1 MKNKRK
7 LLKRV
12 LTVAMAMIM
21 VMSIFFAMPLSTSA
35 ATNRAGSYTISGYYN
50 IGDGSKSGYL
60 SNFRITIG
68 TQYFYDDSGSV
79 AQTKYNF
86 HTFDWTY
93 FKFYIYTDD
102 IDSHTSF
109 KLYRNG
115 SVYVNES
122 LSGDGDG
129 YLYQG
134 SLPDGDYVLT
144 YEGKYW
150 SGAFTKKTYNFTYN
164 FTVDTTP
171 PSASLMAGG
180 SYISSGS
187 YTNKDIKFSASD
199 SYSTEKIY
207 YKAPSSSSYNYVTS
221 TSKSVTASS
230 SNNGRWYFYASD
242 GYQSSS
248 TYSVYLDTVSPTGTI
263 KNSSGSTLSSGSYT
277 NSPVKYSATDTGG
290 VSYCQV
296 ITPSS
301 SSWADYSAGTAL
313 SSSQGWYYFRAVDKA
328 SNTSS
333 TSSVYY
339 DATKPYG
346 ILYSGTTSRSSGSSV
361 NSSYIKY
368 QAYDSHSGVSSI
380 YVRKPNSSSYTSY
393 TSGTQLTDA
402 GTYYFYCIDRSG
414 NYSDTV
420 SITIDRTIPTAQ
432 LYVDGEAVGNGTYT
446 NGDYISFVS
455 DGSCFVKLPDSDGFI
470 QYVSGTEFNKSGK
483 YVFYAKD
490 EAENSTGEY
499 IIVIDRTVK
508 SVTLSNV
515 SDGKTDG
522 DVTVGW
528 TDGDGNIYAPISSIT
543 VNGVSVDN
551 GDIIHTIAT
560 GEYTVVVADLAGNT
574 WETSFTSSKKN
585 ILTDTLQKE
594 YFETADGK
602 ENIFS
607 FESHD
612 NAFAFAAER
621 ENSYVIRK
629 TWSSSIW
636 DAGIPMDAKDSVNA
650 ANGEYFIYKKSGSP
664 DEFVAYFTVERLNE
678 VIAEYADASIKSY
691 YYWQKEP
698 ATVAEGEDLYSDSS
712 ERKIVA
718 YNIILG
724 ENIGTLLD
732 GETFT
737 EKVITAEGNHTV
749 TVLDRFG
756 NICEYTVTIVRS
768 TPQVHYSIGDGTL
781 NEVAFDRTYYF
792 KDDVTVSITDGMDEY
807 AMFRVLDKQGN
818 IVSIKSLGESFT
830 LTDSGEY
837 TVIAVNHAG
846 DSQDFKVLIS
856 RSSPMVDMKADAAEK
871 QLLITVTP
879 SKDRESH
886 IQTFEIFKSTDGGIT
901 WQTLTEDDYGT
912 EILTDRYK
920 YEFRT
925 SGLYK
930 VVLTDEF
937 RTGIDAVTATL
948 DYVQPFPIGL
958 LDGVENG
965 GHTNSRVRFIWED
978 EAMVTVKKNG
988 ETIDYRSGDIFN
1000 EDGEYVII
1008 FENYDGDR
1016 LEYSFVIDSVKPEI
1030 SVQGARGEE
1039 PAMSPVTVNFDATEH
1054 TAVIFKNGIKASY
1067 TSGTQISEHGRYTI
1081 LVSDKAGNISEV
1093 VFVIDT
1099 KVDFTANVHNAS
1111 VSTSVTITPEED
1123 ITLILTKDGETVEY
1137 KYGTEITEA
1146 GEYVVTMSDKYGNCE
1161 ELRFTVVNATVCK
1174 LVYNFDAV
1182 DGFERVLIGGEEKR
1196 LNYGTLELFE
1206 DGTYEVEVIAK
1217 GISYSFNVTVDAVAP
1232 TLTLDGVTAGGT
1244 TKGTVIITDI
1254 SHDASMKVYLD
1265 GKPIDYELGEKLKE
1279 IGVYKVVLEDKA
1291 GNVSEYSFEILWK
1304 MPSAVIVLIVVGVLG
1319 IVGTVVWLII
1329 SNKRKKE
1336 YYN

>member
-1 MKNKRK
+1 MKAKRFKIK
-7 LLKRV
+7 LCSLILVVVTV
-12 LTVAMAMIM
+12 LSFVCVGTV
-21 VMSIFFAMPLSTSA
+21 STSA
-35 ATNRAGSYTISGYYN
+35 ATNRAGSYTISGSYN

-68 TQYFYDDSGSV
+68 SQYFYDDSASV
-79 AQTKYNF
+79 AQTKYNY
-86 HTFDWTY
+86 HTFDWTH
-93 FKFYIYTDD
+93 FKFYIYADD

-115 SVYVNES
+115 SLYVSES
-122 LSGDGDG
+122 LSGDSSG

-134 SLPDGDYVLT
+134 SLADGDYVLT

-164 FTVDTTP
+164 FTVDTTA
-171 PSASLMAGG
+171 PSASLTAGG

-187 YTNKDIKFSASD
+187 YTNKDIRFSASD

-207 YKAPSSSSYNYVTS
+207 YKSPNASSYGYVTA

-277 NSPVKYSATDTGG
+277 NSPIKYSATDTGG

-296 ITPSS
+296 LTPGS
-301 SSWADYSAGTAL
+301 SSWANYSAGTAL

-346 ILYSGTTSRSSGSSV
+346 ILYGGTTSRSSGSSV

-393 TSGTQLTDA
+393 TDGTQLTDA
-402 GTYYFYCIDRSG
+402 GTYYFYCVDRSG

-446 NGDYISFVS
+446 NGDYIFFVS
-455 DGSCFVKLPDSDGFI
+455 DGSCFVKLPASDSFI

-499 IIVIDRTVK
+499 TIVIDRTVK
-508 SVTLSNV
+508 SVTLDNV

-528 TDGDGNIYAPISSIT
+528 TDGDGNIYAPISSVT
-543 VNGVSVDN
+543 VNGVSVNN

-560 GEYTVVVADLAGNT
+560 GEYTVFVTDAAGNT
-574 WETSFTSSKKN
+574 WETRFTSSKKN
-585 ILTDTLQKE
+585 VLTDTLQKE
-594 YFETADGK
+594 YFETANGED
-602 ENIFS
+602 NIFS
-607 FESHD
+607 FESYD

-621 ENSYVIRK
+621 EYGYVTVK
-629 TWSSSIW
+629 NWSSSIW
-636 DAGIPMDAKDSVNA
+636 DTGIPMDAKDSVNA
-650 ANGEYFIYKKSGSP
+650 ANGEYFIYKKSGSS
-664 DEFVAYFTVERLNE
+664 DELVAYFTAERLNE

-698 ATVAEGEDLYSDSS
+698 AVAAEGEDLYRDSAG
-712 ERKIVA
+712 RKIVA
-718 YNIILG
+718 NNIVLG
-724 ENIGTLLD
+724 ENIGVLLD
-732 GETFT
+732 GEAFS
-737 EKVITAEGNHTV
+737 EKVITVEGNHTV

-756 NICEYTVTIVRS
+756 NTCDYAVTIVRS
-768 TPQVHYSIGDGTL
+768 TPNVHYSIGDGTL

-818 IVSIKSLGESFT
+818 IISIKSLGESFT

-846 DSQDFKVLIS
+846 ESEMLTIIIS
-856 RSSPMVDMKADAAEK
+856 KNAPNATFTDDEEEK
-871 QLLITVTP
+871 RLDIEITE
-879 SKDRESH
+879 SEDIYSH
-886 IQTFEIFKSTDGGIT
+886 IQTMEILKSTDNGQT

-912 EILTDRYK
+912 VITLKQLK
-920 YEFRT
+920 YSFRT
-925 SGLYK
+925 SGIYK
-930 VVLTDEF
+930 IILTDEF
-937 RTGIDAVTATL
+937 RTGIDAVS
-948 DYVQPFPIGL
+948 VQYAYGQKAPAGIL
-958 LDGVENG
+958 MGVENG
-965 GHTNSRVRFIWED
+965 GHTNGAVSFEWYD
-978 EAMVTVKKNG
+978 EAVVTV
-988 ETIDYRSGDIFN
+988 
-1000 EDGEYVII
+1000 
-1008 FENYDGDR
+1008 
-1016 LEYSFVIDSVKPEI
+1016 
-1030 SVQGARGEE
+1030 
-1039 PAMSPVTVNFDATEH
+1039 
-1054 TAVIFKNGIKASY
+1054 
-1067 TSGTQISEHGRYTI
+1067 
-1081 LVSDKAGNISEV
+1081 
-1093 VFVIDT
+1093 
-1099 KVDFTANVHNAS
+1099 
-1111 VSTSVTITPEED
+1111 
-1123 ITLILTKDGETVEY
+1123 TKDGEVVKYRSNSDLREDGHYVITIENFDGMKNTYSFTIDTEEPTVSLNGVENRGTVNTDVSLDHADRAEFY
-1137 KYGTEITEA
+1137 KNGELM
-1146 GEYVVTMSDKYGNCE
+1146 GEYASGIPITDEGEYRIVVSDLAGNAAE
-1161 ELRFTVVNATVCK
+1161 VSFFIDKTAPVAT
-1174 LVYNFDAV
+1174 LGGV
-1182 DGFERVLIGGEEKR
+1182 D
-1196 LNYGTLELFE
+1196 N
-1206 DGTYEVEVIAK
+1206 
-1217 GISYSFNVTVDAVAP
+1217 
-1232 TLTLDGVTAGGT
+1232 GGT
-1244 TKGTVIITDI
+1244 TKGKVTLIEPDEEVNV
-1254 SHDASMKVYLD
+1254 KVYFND
-1265 GKPIDYELGEKLKE
+1265 EE
-1279 IGVYKVVLEDKA
+1279 IEYVKGDKFTYAGAYKILVSDIY
-1291 GNVSEYSFEILWK
+1291 GNATEYNFEILE
-1304 MPSAVIVLIVVGVLG
+1304 SANGAVIALIVIGVIAALG
-1319 IVGTVVWLII
+1319 VVAVVVL
-1329 SNKRKKE
+1329 KKKKLF
-1336 YYN
+1336 

>member
-7 LLKRV
+7 ILKRG
-12 LTVAMAMIM
+12 LIVAMALIT
-21 VMSIFFAMPLSTSA
+21 VMSALLAMPLCTSA
-35 ATNRAGSYTISGYYN
+35 ATNRAGSYTISGSYN

-68 TQYFYDDSGSV
+68 SQYFYDDSASV
-79 AQTKYNF
+79 AQTKYNY

-93 FKFYIYTDD
+93 FKFYIYADD

-115 SVYVNES
+115 SLYVSES
-122 LSGDGDG
+122 LSGDSSG

-134 SLPDGDYVLT
+134 SLSDGDYVLT

-164 FTVDTTP
+164 FTVDTTA
-171 PSASLMAGG
+171 PSVSLTAGG

-187 YTNKDIKFSASD
+187 YTNKAIKFSASD

-207 YKAPSSSSYNYVTS
+207 YKSPNASSYSYVTA

-301 SSWADYSAGTAL
+301 SSWANYSAGTAL

-346 ILYSGTTSRSSGSSV
+346 TLYGGTTSRSSGSSV

-455 DGSCFVKLPDSDGFI
+455 DGSCFVKLPDSDSFI

-490 EAENSTGEY
+490 EAGNSTGEY
-499 IIVIDRTVK
+499 TIVIDRTVK
-508 SVTLSNV
+508 SVILGNV

-528 TDGDGNIYAPISSIT
+528 TDGDGNIYAPISSVT
-543 VNGVSVDN
+543 VNGVPVDN

-560 GEYTVVVADLAGNT
+560 GEYTVSVTDAAGNT
-574 WETSFTSSKKN
+574 WQTCFTSSKKN

-594 YFETADGK
+594 YFETADG
-602 ENIFS
+602 EDNIFS
-607 FESHD
+607 FESYD

-621 ENSYVIRK
+621 EYGYVTVK

-636 DAGIPMDAKDSVNA
+636 DTGVPMDAKDSVNA

-664 DEFVAYFTVERLNE
+664 DELVAYFTAERLNE

-698 ATVAEGEDLYSDSS
+698 AAAAEGETLYLDSA
-712 ERKIVA
+712 ETAIVA
-718 YNIILG
+718 NNIVLG
-724 ENIGTLLD
+724 ENIGVLLD
-732 GETFT
+732 GEAFS
-737 EKVITAEGNHTV
+737 EKVITAEGNHTI
-749 TVLDRFG
+749 TVLDSFG
-756 NICEYTVTIVRS
+756 NTCDYAVTVVRS
-768 TPQVHYSIGDGTL
+768 TPKVHYSIGDGTL

-818 IVSIKSLGESFT
+818 IISIKSLGESFT

-846 DSQDFKVLIS
+846 DSQGFKMLIS
-856 RSSPMVDMKADAAEK
+856 RSSPTVDMRADAEEK
-871 QLLITVTP
+871 QLIITVTP
-879 SKDRESH
+879 SEDREAH
-886 IQTFEIFKSTDGGIT
+886 IQSLEIFKSTDGGST

-912 EILTDRYK
+912 QILTDRYK

-948 DYVQPFPIGL
+948 DYVQPAPQGM

-965 GHTNSRVRFIWED
+965 GYTNSRVKFIWND
-978 EAMVTVKKNG
+978 EAIVTVTKDG
-988 ETIDYRSGDIFN
+988 ETIDYRSGDILN
-1000 EDGEYVII
+1000 EDGAYVIV
-1008 FENYDGDR
+1008 FENYDGQR
-1016 LEYSFVIDSVKPEI
+1016 YEYSFVIDSVKPEI
-1030 SVQGARGEE
+1030 SVQGVRGEE
-1039 PAMSPVTVNFDATEH
+1039 PSTSPVTVNFDATEH
-1054 TAVIFKNGIKASY
+1054 TAVIFRNGKKASY
-1067 TSGTQISEHGRYTI
+1067 VSGTQISEHGRYTV
-1081 LVSDKAGNISEV
+1081 LVSDKAGNVSEV

-1099 KVDFTANVHNAS
+1099 KVDYTANVHNAS

-1123 ITLILTKDGETVEY
+1123 VTLVLTKNGESVEY

-1146 GEYVVTMSDKYGNCE
+1146 GEYTVTMSDKYGNSE
-1161 ELRFTVVNATVCK
+1161 ELRFTVVNATVGK

-1182 DGFERVLIGGEEKR
+1182 EGFERVLVGGEEKR

-1206 DGTYEVEVIAK
+1206 DGNYEVEVIAN
-1217 GISYSFNVTVDAVAP
+1217 GISYGFTVTVDAVAP
-1232 TLTLDGVTAGGT
+1232 TLTLEGVDNGGT
-1244 TKGTVIITDI
+1244 TKGNVIITDI
-1254 SHDASMKVYLD
+1254 SPDASMKVYLD
-1265 GKPIDYELGEKLKE
+1265 GKPIEYELGEKLKDV
-1279 IGVYKVVLEDKA
+1279 GVYKIVLEDTA

-1304 MPSAVIVLIVVGVLG
+1304 MPSAAIVLIVVGVLG
-1319 IVGTVVWLII
+1319 IVGAVVWILI
-1329 SNKRKKE
+1329 SNKRKEK
-1336 YYN
+1336 YYS